1 MSSLLEWEKWFSKP
15 LSRRTLTQRKLVFF
29 QLEPRLAEDKVMR
42 WKSGPRKDQAEVLE
56 ASKRTE
62 LETVGISSGKLPDLL
77 TFKALT
83 IGYLADKK
91 IQRQALYACKK
102 SWIEKRFL
110 PTFGEGRPAA
120 AVTSDM
126 VEAYLEERRKEVALA
141 TVNRELAGIKHI
153 FSWAVQKG
161 AMEKNPL
168 QRLKQEKEDN
178 VRDEILEPAQFDVFQ
193 QYSPDYLRP
202 INLVAYQTG
211 MRRGEIL
218 GLTWDRIDEKKGF
231 IRLTAE
237 DTKTDEGRIIP
248 LSPELKATFAELRK
262 TRALHEKHV
271 FLREGRSDADFRRA
285 FATACQRA
293 GIEDFHF
300 HDFRHT
306 AITNM
311 RRAGIDPLTIMQIS
325 GHKTMECFTRYNSFR
340 EPDLSAA
347 ADRLNTHLTLAHR
360 AASKGFASEGGKAAV
375 SA

>member
-1 MSSLLEWEKWFSKP
+1 MG
-15 LSRRTLTQRKLVFF
+15 LTKRGKHWYIEFPVIDDGERL
-29 QLEPRLAEDKVMR
+29 RLAPYGSRSVRGIKLKR
-42 WKSGPRKDQAEVLE
+42 WKSGPSKEQAEKLE

-62 LETVGISSGKLPDLL
+62 LETVGISSRKLLDLL

-83 IGYLADKK
+83 DAYLADKK

-110 PTFGEGRPAA
+110 PAFGETTLAA
-120 AVTSDM
+120 AVTRDM
-126 VEAYLEERRKEVALA
+126 VEAYLDGRRKEVAVA
-141 TVNRELAGIKHI
+141 TANRELAGVKHI
-153 FSWAVQKG
+153 FSWAVNKG
-161 AMEKNPL
+161 RMEKNPL
-168 QRLKQEKEDN
+168 QHLKQEKEDN
-178 VRDEILEPAQFDVFQ
+178 VRDEILEPAQFDSLQ
-193 QYSPDYLRP
+193 QHSPDHLRP
-202 INLVAYQTG
+202 INLVAYQTA

-218 GLTWDRIDEKKGF
+218 MLTWDKVDEKRGF
-231 IRLTAE
+231 IRLAAE

-248 LSPELKATFAELRK
+248 LSSELRATFAELRK
-262 TRALHEKHV
+262 TRALHEKRV
-271 FLREGRSDADFRRA
+271 FLRDGQSVADFRHA
-285 FATACQRA
+285 FATACKLA
-293 GIEDFHF
+293 GIEGFHF

-347 ADRLNTHLTLAHR
+347 ADRLNTHLTLAHQ
-360 AASKGFASEGGKAAV
+360 AASKGSESEGKKKAV